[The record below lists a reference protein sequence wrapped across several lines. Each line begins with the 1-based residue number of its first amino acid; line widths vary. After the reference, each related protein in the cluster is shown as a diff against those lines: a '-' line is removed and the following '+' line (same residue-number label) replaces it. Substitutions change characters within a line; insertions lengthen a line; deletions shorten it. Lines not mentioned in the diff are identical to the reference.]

1 MATYQA
7 IHATSIA
14 ICNVLRQSR
23 DPLLFGADISDVG
36 CRVFSTTDFTS
47 NIPAEGEVALFPFRV
62 DIDSVQRTLPARPRY
77 DGIKERHHLPL
88 QLHFLMI
95 PRGNTAEQQQVIMG
109 WMMRVIEDNTS
120 IPANILNSGSEGV
133 FADEEHVEITPTQ
146 LTTEEILRIWDQL
159 PSDFNISVPYCARL
173 LRIESPVRTD
183 EGAPVLQRDLDFRG

>member
-7 IHATSIA
+7 IYATSSA

-23 DPLLFGADISDVG
+23 DADLFGTDITDVG
-36 CRVFSTTDFTS
+36 CRVFSTSDFES
-47 NIPAEGEVALFPFRV
+47 NIPADGEVALFPYRV
-62 DIDSVQRTLPARPRY
+62 DIDSVQRTLPAAPRY

-88 QLHFLMI
+88 QLHFLLI
-95 PRGNTAEQQQVIMG
+95 PRGNTAEQQQVILG

-120 IPANILNSGSEGV
+120 MPANILNSSSEGI
-133 FADEEHVEITPTQ
+133 FAVDEHIEITPAQ

-173 LRIESPVRTD
+173 LRIESPVRSD